1 MATSDRI
8 ERERQAKRALI
19 LEAAR
24 ELFLERGY
32 ESVTLRSVAER
43 IEHSTTAV
51 YVHFKDKRDLVE
63 QMVRE
68 DFATFDA
75 ALLATAEVQPALVR
89 LERLGEAYIDFALRL
104 PRHYQLLFL
113 TPRSE
118 AILDEAVPPPEGGPT
133 EHGARGFMLLLSTVQ
148 ACIDEGAFHED
159 YRDPLGIA
167 QAVWAAVHGLVSLL
181 IIMGKEPHFQWRTP
195 EVLHQLLVGSM
206 VRGMRRGPIE
216 EAAASAPAAPARKRS
231 APKRAAAKAAA
242 PSEGAATAR
251 GSGRGKRTGR

>member
-32 ESVTLRSVAER
+32 EAVTLRSVAER

-63 QMVRE
+63 QMVNE
-68 DFATFDA
+68 DFTKFDA
-75 ALLATAEVQPALVR
+75 ALLAAAEVQPALVR

-113 TPRSE
+113 TPRPE
-118 AILDEAVPPPEGGPT
+118 AIVIDSPAEASPAPADQAAQ
-133 EHGARGFMLLLSTVQ
+133 GASGFDLLLSTVQ
-148 ACIDEGAFHED
+148 ACIDEGAFHAVH
-159 YRDPLGIA
+159 RDALGIA

-181 IIMGKEPHFQWRTP
+181 IIMGKESHFQWRAP

-206 VRGMRRGPIE
+206 VRGLQQP
-216 EAAASAPAAPARKRS
+216 
-231 APKRAAAKAAA
+231 PKRAAARRAVSRTPK
-242 PSEGAATAR
+242 SGAAGASSATSASTSTAR
-251 GSGRGKRTGR
+251 GSGRGKRRGR